1 MHAAQTFENAP
12 SNPPGTRAGRLAEA
26 LSTLNEQ
33 QRAAVEHGFDDGGGE
48 AAGGDDA
55 RPLLVIAGAGSGKTS
70 TLAHRVALLIAR
82 GADPQRIL
90 LLTFSRRAAQEM
102 ERRAGQVAAR
112 VLGLHRDAVP
122 ALPWAGTFHGVGARL
137 LREYAAQIGLNEN
150 FTIHDR
156 GDAEDLMGL
165 VRHEIGLSATAR
177 RFPRKGTCL
186 SIYSRAVNTCAPLAE
201 VLGHAFPWCAEW
213 EVELKRLFGAYV
225 EAKQQ
230 QHVLDY
236 DDLLLYWAA
245 MVAEPALARQLGER
259 FDHVLVDEYQDT
271 NRLQASILLALKPDG
286 RGVTVVGDDAQ
297 SIYSFRGATVR
308 NILDFPAQFSRP
320 SPAGAV
326 PVQTRIVTLERN
338 YRSTQPILDVS
349 NAVIAAAPERH
360 AKTLWTDK
368 PSAGR
373 PRLVLVPDEARQ
385 AQWVADCVLAHRE
398 GGLALKS
405 QAVLFR
411 TSTHSAALEL
421 ELARRNIPF
430 VKYGGLKFLE
440 AAHVKDLLAILRFA
454 QNPRGRMAGF
464 RVTQLIPGIG
474 PATST
479 RLLDAMDVAADPA
492 AAVQAFVPPSSAKI
506 EWTRFAE
513 LYAALRGPALAWPA
527 DMDLALRWYVPH
539 LERLHDDAAPRRG
552 DVEQLARLAAG
563 FGSRERF
570 LTELTLDPPEATS
583 DRPGP
588 PLLDED
594 YLVLSTIHSSKGQ
607 EWSSVHVLNV
617 VDGCLPAD
625 MAQDAHELEEERR
638 LLYVAMTRA
647 KDHLQLI
654 VPQRFYVT
662 QQAARGDRHLY
673 AGRSRFITQADT
685 ERFECETWPPPPR
698 RAPAVPAPAATIDLL
713 SRMRAAWR

>member
-1 MHAAQTFENAP
+1 MP
-12 SNPPGTRAGRLAEA
+12 SLATPPSTSPEARLAEA
-26 LSTLNEQ
+26 LAQLNDA
-33 QRAAVEHGFDDGGGE
+33 QRAAVEHGLAGVLGG
-48 AAGGDDA
+48 AAPDE

-70 TLAHRVALLIAR
+70 TLAHRVAHLIAR
-82 GADPQRIL
+82 GADPQRLL

-102 ERRAGQVAAR
+102 ERRAGQVVVR
-112 VLGLHRDAVP
+112 VLGLSSQSPP
-122 ALPWAGTFHGVGARL
+122 ALPWAGTFHGIGARL
-137 LREYAAQIGLNEN
+137 LREYAPQIGLDEN

-165 VRHEIGLSATAR
+165 VRNDLGLSTAQR
-177 RFPRKGTCL
+177 RFPLKGTCL
-186 SIYSRAVNTCAPLAE
+186 SIYSRTVNTCAPLAE
-201 VLGHAFPWCAEW
+201 VLKHAFPWCAEW
-213 EVELKRLFGAYV
+213 EAELKRLFGAYV
-225 EAKQQ
+225 EAKQE

-236 DDLLLYWAA
+236 DDLLLYWAG
-245 MVAEPALARQLGER
+245 MMGEPALARQVGER

-271 NRLQASILLALKPDG
+271 NLLQATILRALKPDG

-308 NILDFPAQFSRP
+308 NILDFPQHFGQ
-320 SPAGAV
+320 PA
-326 PVQTRIVTLERN
+326 RIVTLERN

-349 NAVIAAAPERH
+349 NAVIAGAAERH

-368 PSAGR
+368 PSAGQ
-373 PRLVLVPDEARQ
+373 PQLVLVADEAAQ
-385 AQWVADCVLAHRE
+385 ATWVADRVLAHRE

-440 AAHVKDLLAILRFA
+440 AAHVKDMLAVLRFA

-474 PATST
+474 PVTSS
-479 RLLDAMDVAADPA
+479 RLLDAMDTAADPA
-492 AAVQAFVPPSSAKI
+492 QVVRSFVPPAQAQA
-506 EWTRFAE
+506 EWARFAE
-513 LYAALRGPALAWPA
+513 AYAALREPSLAWPA
-527 DMDLALRWYVPH
+527 DMDLVLAWYLPH
-539 LERLHDDAAPRRG
+539 LERLYDDSGVRRG

-563 FGSRERF
+563 YASRERF

-594 YLVLSTIHSSKGQ
+594 YLILSTIHSAKGQ
-607 EWSSVHVLNV
+607 EWTSVHVLNV
-617 VDGCLPAD
+617 VDGCIPAD
-625 MAQDAHELEEERR
+625 VAQGAQELEEERR

-647 KDHLQLI
+647 RDHLHLL

-673 AGRSRFITQADT
+673 AGRTRFITAADAQ
-685 ERFECETWPPPPR
+685 RFDQQTWPPPPP
-698 RAPAVPAPAATIDLL
+698 RAPHVPPPAATIDLL